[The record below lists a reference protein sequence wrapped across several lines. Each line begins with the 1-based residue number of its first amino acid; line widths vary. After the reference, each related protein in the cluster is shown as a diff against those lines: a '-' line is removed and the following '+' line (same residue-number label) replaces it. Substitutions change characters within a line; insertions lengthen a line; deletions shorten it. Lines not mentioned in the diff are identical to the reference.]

1 MQTLEH
7 RRTWRAEVARRFVP
21 RQGITDV
28 WAERDAAFNMIATC
42 LISALGR
49 AVLRLPTVWIPPTAC
64 DGTIVTAIEV
74 RPAPP
79 SFGAAVRR
87 TLRFRRRV

>member
-42 LISALGR
+42 LISALSKTR
-49 AVLRLPTVWIPPTAC
+49 
-64 DGTIVTAIEV
+64 
-74 RPAPP
+74 
-79 SFGAAVRR
+79 
-87 TLRFRRRV
+87 

>member
-1 MQTLEH
+1 MLVGDDS
-7 RRTWRAEVARRFVP
+7 RAGPFGRWPRGFSEGARARP
-21 RQGITDV
+21 P
-28 WAERDAAFNMIATC
+28 AFRAPQR
-42 LISALGR
+42 LLLAG